1 MLKNER
7 RGKNGGS
14 NRSPAKARKQGLIII
29 WMRAGRGDCRKAWTL
44 LVDIERHFASPDAK
58 VTCEQILALKIV
70 VKSKSHASL
79 FSGKEHDAGPLGYDR
94 PMSHR
99 EVTHVVRSQVVE
111 GGKLERE
118 GADQR
123 DQKKGQVGGDGV
135 KWINCGL
142 SEQASFNCDTTG
154 RNCPARLFCGKEQ

>member
-1 MLKNER
+1 LLKNER

-14 NRSPAKARKQGLIII
+14 NRSPTEARKQGLIII
-29 WMRAGRGDCRKAWTL
+29 WMRAGRGDRRKAWTL

-58 VTCEQILALKIV
+58 VTSEQILALELV
-70 VKSKSHASL
+70 GESKSHASL

-123 DQKKGQVGGDGV
+123 DQKKGHVGGDGV

-154 RNCPARLFCGKEQ
+154 RNCPARLFRGKEQ